1 MPAVDL
7 SSQNFHIY
15 RDIIKTNITNNSTNE
30 LITNNSINEL
40 ITNNSI
46 NELITNDSVHEAST
60 YSYEPFKRM
69 WV

>member
-15 RDIIKTNITNNSTNE
+15 RDIIKTNITNNS
-30 LITNNSINEL
+30 INEL

-46 NELITNDSVHEAST
+46 NELITNDSVHKAST